1 MKTRRG
7 RSVDLPSG
15 GAARDA
21 EHSLL
26 LATLEATAD
35 GILVVDRS
43 GKIVRFNQR
52 FAALWKLP
60 QQVLDS
66 GDDDQAIGFVLSQ
79 LRDPDA
85 FVRKVRDLYAHP
97 EADSFDVLEF
107 NDGRVFERY
116 SIPQRSHDQVIGRVW
131 SFRDVTQ
138 RVGEERERAA
148 AEGRARRRLD
158 RLESLWRLLSDVDL
172 SSDSL
177 SETILREGRRSLG
190 LDYAVLSCADGDR
203 THDQVV
209 SSERDTSRVKPLL
222 GLDATIAAIVVAAG
236 TTVATADLRQDPVF
250 SKDPRVRRRYLGAA
264 IGTPLR
270 VGDRTYVLG
279 FASRK
284 PREEPFNIED
294 REYVELLAA
303 YFGRRLRM
311 NEQESQISY
320 LAYHDSL
327 TGLENRRRF
336 LERVDEA
343 IARSS
348 RTKRKFALM
357 YVDLDRFKD
366 VNDTFGH
373 LAGDAVLAQAAERLR
388 LAVRLQD
395 PAARFGGD
403 EFA

>member
-7 RSVDLPSG
+7 RSGDQRPDD
-15 GAARDA
+15 AALDA

-35 GILVVDRS
+35 GILVVDRA

-52 FAALWKLP
+52 FSSLWKLP
-60 QQVLDS
+60 QEVLDS

-85 FVRKVRDLYAHP
+85 FVQKVRDLYAHP
-97 EADSFDVLEF
+97 NAESFDVLEF

-116 SIPQRSHDQVIGRVW
+116 SIPQRSHDGVIGRVW

-148 AEGRARRRLD
+148 AEARARRRLD
-158 RLESLWRLLSDVDL
+158 RLESLWRLLTDVAISGDT
-172 SSDSL
+172 L

-190 LDYAVLSCADGDR
+190 LDYAVLSCVDGER
-203 THDQVV
+203 TYDQVV
-209 SSERDTSRVKPLL
+209 SSETSRVKPLL
-222 GLDATIAAIVVAAG
+222 GLDATIAAIIIAAG
-236 TTVATADLRQDPVF
+236 TTMATNDLRQDPLF
-250 SKDPRVRRRYLGAA
+250 ASDPRVRRRYLAAA

-270 VGDRTYVLG
+270 VGERTYVLG

-284 PREEPFNIED
+284 PREEPFTYED

-303 YFGRRLRM
+303 YFGRLLRM
-311 NEQESQISY
+311 NEQENQISY

-343 IARSS
+343 IVRST
-348 RTKRKFALM
+348 RTKRKFALL

-366 VNDTFGH
+366 VNDTFG
-373 LAGDAVLAQAAERLR
+373 
-388 LAVRLQD
+388 
-395 PAARFGGD
+395 
-403 EFA
+403 